1 MADLMIRP
9 ESRPDDLPESA
20 SLADR
25 LLETRSPQRPQSSPR
40 IRIEVDGRVVE
51 GFEGQT
57 ILEVCRDN
65 GIEIPTL
72 CYEPK
77 LPGFGACRMCVVE
90 VEGEEHPPISCSR
103 SCEDGMK
110 VQTQTEEVRRLR
122 RTNLELIFSDHNA
135 YCLPPCQNKCP
146 SHIDIPG
153 FLKANAEADWRE
165 STRIF
170 KRTIPFP
177 SVLGR
182 VCPAPCEEHC
192 RRDEVD
198 EAIAIRDSH
207 RYAGDQ
213 VLKAMLDE
221 GVEPPIPFERQAPSG
236 RKAAVIGSGPAGM
249 AAAFYLLL
257 NGHDVTVFER
267 DPAPGGMLRYGIPQ
281 YRLPKVEV
289 LEAEYE
295 SVTRLG
301 AKIVCNAGLGRDF
314 TLDDLTNRGFDA
326 VVIAIGC
333 YDTNKL
339 GIPGEDAA
347 EVLDGLEYLRTATL
361 GLPYPDHAGKRVV
374 VIGGGFTSMDCSRT
388 SIRQGAK
395 EVTLVYRRDMKD
407 MPAANEVHEA
417 IEEGVTAIFQ
427 AGPVRVVTD
436 KAGNVTG
443 VEFIRMQPGAPDA
456 SGRRRPEPAP
466 GTEFTVPCDRV
477 LLAIGQGPELDWI
490 GPGSEGPEATKQHR
504 LKADAVTF
512 ETGRPGVFGTGD
524 VRVGAATVVQAVAEG
539 RRAAYA
545 VDAFLKGQDLAAIRT
560 RQTLAEPQPEFLSIV
575 PFTSEVK
582 EPRYRM
588 TAMEAEE
595 RNHSYIEYELPYT
608 RETAVAESTRC
619 LQCTCEAIGFC
630 DLRRLG
636 IEYGTTLQTLE
647 PGAHQG
653 AGFRSVNE
661 NRFTGVNHDY
671 IRDDSHAFILREP
684 SRCIDCGRCAQ
695 VCSEVVG
702 AACYDFMR
710 IGFDTLVTTPLDM
723 SLNDTPCVSCGRC
736 AETCPT
742 GALMPKPRILEKY
755 EVDESRCILCGI
767 CVDACPY
774 DALRDGGDIELA
786 HTSRAE
792 PTIDL
797 IALAA
802 IDRETEITYIRRER
816 GWADAA
822 AAEGRPFD
830 PSRMLPVLPPTV
842 AGIPTGAARWAR
854 ACPRQRSRRARD
866 GDGAAARRARV
877 APVLRTLLSIALALV
892 VIGFVFTVAAVM
904 VIFLG
909 QDWGDALFWVFACL
923 MVISGLL
930 VVTMRDIIRCGL
942 AMIVC
947 FGSLAGIYVVMGA
960 TLIGAAQVIVYIG
973 AISVLILFAIMLTQT
988 KAAPTRLVFQTQ
1000 AGPAAIAAVVIAVL
1014 IGLAVS
1020 ATDWGARDERIPYT
1034 ANQVSQQL
1042 FATFVLPFEIVSV
1055 LLLAAVIGA
1064 VFLAKREP
1072 GGPS

>member
-1 MADLMIRP
+1 MTDLIVRPGSETPEERERGDSARDRRAAAKRPDRP
-9 ESRPDDLPESA
+9 ESRPDKPIVDNTFEPLEA
-20 SLADR
+20 TLA
-25 LLETRSPQRPQSSPR
+25 EQYITTQAPQRPQATPR

-77 LPGFGACRMCVVE
+77 LPGFGACRMCVVD

-110 VQTQTEEVRRLR
+110 VQTQTEEIRRLR

-153 FLKANAEADWRE
+153 FLKANAEGNFRE

-207 RYAGDQ
+207 RYAGDM
-213 VLKAMLDE
+213 VIKAMLDE
-221 GVEPPIPFERQAPSG
+221 GQDPPLPFEMQAKTG
-236 RKAAVIGSGPAGM
+236 RRVAVIGSGPTGM
-249 AAAFYLLL
+249 ATAFYLLM
-257 NGHDVTVFER
+257 NGHEVTVFER
-267 DPAPGGMLRYGIPQ
+267 DPAAGGMLRYGIPQ

-301 AKIVCNAGLGRDF
+301 GKIVCNQGLGRDF
-314 TLDDLTNRGFDA
+314 TLDDLQFQGFDS

-333 YDTNKL
+333 YATNTL
-339 GIPGEDAA
+339 GVPGEDAA

-361 GLPYPDHAGKRVV
+361 GLPYPGHKGKRVV
-374 VIGGGFTSMDCSRT
+374 VVGGGFTSMDCSRT
-388 SIRQGAK
+388 SIRQGAS

-427 AGPVRVVTD
+427 AGPTRVLTD
-436 KAGNVTG
+436 AKGNVTG
-443 VEFIRMQPGAPDA
+443 IEFIRMKPGEPDA

-466 GTEFTVPCDRV
+466 GTEFTIPCDRV

-490 GPGSEGPEATKQHR
+490 GPGSAGPKATKNRR
-504 LKADAVTF
+504 LQADAVTF
-512 ETGRPGVFGTGD
+512 ETGRPGVFATGD
-524 VRVGAATVVQAVAEG
+524 VRVGASTVVQAIAEG

-545 VDAFLKGQDLAAIRT
+545 VDAYLRGNDLAQIRT
-560 RQTLAEPQPEFLSIV
+560 RQTLAEPEPIFLSIV
-575 PFTSEVK
+575 PFTAEVK
-582 EPRYRM
+582 EPRYRLK
-588 TAMEAEE
+588 ALEAEV
-595 RNHSYIEYELPYT
+595 RNKSYVEYEIPYS
-608 RETAVAESTRC
+608 REEVVAESSRC

-636 IEYGTTLQTLE
+636 IEYETTLPTLE
-647 PGAHQG
+647 PDFHQG
-653 AGFRSVNE
+653 AGYRSVTE
-661 NRFTGVNHDY
+661 NRFTGINHDY

-684 SRCIDCGRCAQ
+684 SRCIDCGRCAN
-695 VCSEVVG
+695 VCAEVVG

-742 GALMPKPRILEKY
+742 GALMPKPRVLEKY

-774 DALRDGGDIELA
+774 DALRDGGEFELA
-786 HTSRAE
+786 HTSRAD
-792 PTIDL
+792 PMIDL
-797 IALAA
+797 MALAE
-802 IDRETEITYIRRER
+802 IDRETEVTYIRKER
-816 GWADAA
+816 DWLARAQ
-822 AAEGRPFD
+822 AEGRFIDAGRLLP
-830 PSRMLPVLPPTV
+830 MLPPSLQSNGNGHGNGSGHDGHTHG
-842 AGIPTGAARWAR
+842 AGTGVGHAA
-854 ACPRQRSRRARD
+854 
-866 GDGAAARRARV
+866 
-877 APVLRTLLSIALALV
+877 
-892 VIGFVFTVAAVM
+892 
-904 VIFLG
+904 
-909 QDWGDALFWVFACL
+909 
-923 MVISGLL
+923 
-930 VVTMRDIIRCGL
+930 
-942 AMIVC
+942 
-947 FGSLAGIYVVMGA
+947 
-960 TLIGAAQVIVYIG
+960 
-973 AISVLILFAIMLTQT
+973 
-988 KAAPTRLVFQTQ
+988 K
-1000 AGPAAIAAVVIAVL
+1000 
-1014 IGLAVS
+1014 
-1020 ATDWGARDERIPYT
+1020 
-1034 ANQVSQQL
+1034 
-1042 FATFVLPFEIVSV
+1042 
-1055 LLLAAVIGA
+1055 
-1064 VFLAKREP
+1064 
-1072 GGPS
+1072 

>member
-1 MADLMIRP
+1 MTELIARP
-9 ESRPDDLPESA
+9 ASPPEGTLSERFLTTQA
-20 SLADR
+20 
-25 LLETRSPQRPQSSPR
+25 PQRPQSTPV
-40 IRIEVDGRVVE
+40 IRVEVDGHLVE
-51 GFEGQT
+51 GREGQT

-103 SCEDGMK
+103 VAEAGMK
-110 VQTQTEEVRRLR
+110 VATQTETVRRLR
-122 RTNLELIFSDHNA
+122 ATNLELIFSDHNA

-153 FLKANAEADWRE
+153 FLKQNAEGNWRE
-165 STRIF
+165 SSRIF

-177 SVLGR
+177 SILGR

-213 VLKAMLDE
+213 VLKAMLND
-221 GVEPPIPFERQAPSG
+221 GIDPPVPFEVQPKTG
-236 RKAAVIGSGPAGM
+236 RRVAVIGSGPAGM
-249 AAAFYLLL
+249 SAAYYLLIA
-257 NGHDVTVFER
+257 GHDVTVFER

-301 AKIVCNAGLGRDF
+301 GRIECNKALGRDF
-314 TLDDLTNRGFDA
+314 SLDDLQGQGFDA
-326 VVIAIGC
+326 VLVAIGC

-339 GIPGEDAA
+339 GIPNEDADG
-347 EVLDGLEYLRTATL
+347 VLDGLDYLKTATL
-361 GLPYPDHAGKRVV
+361 GLPYPGHAGTRIV
-374 VIGGGFTSMDCSRT
+374 VIGGGFTSMDCTRT
-388 SIRQGAK
+388 SVRQGAA

-407 MPAANEVHEA
+407 MPASDEVHEA
-417 IEEGVTAIFQ
+417 IEEGATAIFQ
-427 AGPVRVVTD
+427 AAPTRVLVGPD
-436 KAGNVTG
+436 GKVTG
-443 VEFIRMQPGAPDA
+443 VEFIRNKLGEADA

-466 GTEFTVPCDRV
+466 GTEFTIECDRV
-477 LLAIGQGPELDWI
+477 LLAIGQGPDLSWF
-490 GPGSEGPEATKQHR
+490 GSGSDGLQATKQRR

-512 ETGRPGVFGTGD
+512 ETGRPGVFATGD
-524 VRVGAATVVQAVAEG
+524 VRIGAATVVAAIAEG
-539 RRAAYA
+539 RRSAYA
-545 VDAFLKGQDLAAIRT
+545 VDAFVQGLDLAALKT

-582 EPRYRM
+582 EPRYRLK
-588 TAMEAEE
+588 AMDPEL
-595 RNHSYIEYELPYT
+595 RNRSYVEYEIPYS
-608 RETAVAESTRC
+608 RAEAVAESTRC

-636 IEYGTTLQTLE
+636 IEYGTTLSTLE
-647 PGAHQG
+647 PAFHQG
-653 AGFRSVNE
+653 AGYRSVSE
-661 NRFTGVNHDY
+661 NRFTGINHDY

-742 GALMPKPRILEKY
+742 GALMPKPRVLQKY

-774 DALRDGGDIELA
+774 DALRDGADFELA
-786 HTSRAE
+786 HASREE

-797 IALAA
+797 MALAS
-802 IDRETEITYIRRER
+802 IDRETEMTYIRRER
-816 GWADAA
+816 DWLERARAD
-822 AAEGRPFD
+822 GRIVD
-830 PSRMLPVLPPTV
+830 PGRLLPVLPAAIIAELGTAPAS
-842 AGIPTGAARWAR
+842 AGGNGNGNGHAGSGA
-854 ACPRQRSRRARD
+854 
-866 GDGAAARRARV
+866 G
-877 APVLRTLLSIALALV
+877 
-892 VIGFVFTVAAVM
+892 
-904 VIFLG
+904 
-909 QDWGDALFWVFACL
+909 
-923 MVISGLL
+923 
-930 VVTMRDIIRCGL
+930 
-942 AMIVC
+942 
-947 FGSLAGIYVVMGA
+947 
-960 TLIGAAQVIVYIG
+960 
-973 AISVLILFAIMLTQT
+973 
-988 KAAPTRLVFQTQ
+988 
-1000 AGPAAIAAVVIAVL
+1000 AGPGHAH
-1014 IGLAVS
+1014 
-1020 ATDWGARDERIPYT
+1020 T
-1034 ANQVSQQL
+1034 
-1042 FATFVLPFEIVSV
+1042 
-1055 LLLAAVIGA
+1055 
-1064 VFLAKREP
+1064 K
-1072 GGPS
+1072 

>member
-1 MADLMIRP
+1 MADLITRP
-9 ESRPDDLPESA
+9 ESRPDMPVVLDTIVPQDD
-20 SLADR
+20 SLAER
-25 LLETRSPQRPQSSPR
+25 LLTTQSPQRPQSTTA
-40 IRIEVDGRVVE
+40 IRIEVDGRIVE
-51 GFEGQT
+51 GLEGQT
-57 ILEVCRDN
+57 ILEICRDN

-103 SCEDGMK
+103 TCDDGMK
-110 VQTQTEEVRRLR
+110 VQTQTEELRRLR

-153 FLKANAEADWRE
+153 FLKQNAEGNWRE
-165 STRIF
+165 STRVF

-182 VCPAPCEEHC
+182 VCPAPCEDHC

-213 VLKAMLDE
+213 VIKQMLDD
-221 GVEPPIPFERQAPSG
+221 GIDPPVPFEIQPSTG

-249 AAAFYLLL
+249 AAAYYLLL
-257 NGHDVTVFER
+257 SGHDVTIFER

-301 AKIVCNAGLGRDF
+301 GKMVCNQGLGRDF
-314 TLDDLTNRGFDA
+314 TLDDLQLQGFDA

-333 YDTNKL
+333 YDTNTL
-339 GIPGEDAA
+339 GVPGEDAA

-361 GLPYPDHAGKRVV
+361 GLPYPDHVGKRVV
-374 VIGGGFTSMDCSRT
+374 VIGGGFTSMDCTRT

-407 MPAANEVHEA
+407 MPAAGEVHEA

-427 AGPVRVVTD
+427 AGPTRVITD
-436 KAGNVTG
+436 AKGNVTG
-443 VEFIRMQPGAPDA
+443 VEFIRMALGEPDA
-456 SGRRRPEPAP
+456 SGRRRPEPAS
-466 GTEFTVPCDRV
+466 GTEFTIPCDRV
-477 LLAIGQGPELDWI
+477 LLAIGQGPDLTWI
-490 GPGSEGPEATKQHR
+490 GPGSTGPTATKNKR
-504 LKADAVTF
+504 LQADAVTF
-512 ETGRPGVFGTGD
+512 ETARRGVFATGD
-524 VRVGAATVVQAVAEG
+524 VRIGAATVVQAIAEG
-539 RRAAYA
+539 RRSAYA
-545 VDAFLKGQDLAAIRT
+545 ADAYLRGHDLSEIKT

-575 PFTSEVK
+575 PFTAEVK

-588 TAMEAEE
+588 KALEADE
-595 RNHSYIEYELPYT
+595 RNKSYVEYEIPYST
-608 RETAVAESTRC
+608 GEIVAESSRC

-647 PGAHQG
+647 PQHNQG
-653 AGFRSVNE
+653 AGYRSVTE
-661 NRFTGVNHDY
+661 NRFTGINHDY

-684 SRCIDCGRCAQ
+684 SRCIDCGRCAN
-695 VCSEVVG
+695 VCAEVVG

-710 IGFDTLVTTPLDM
+710 VGFDTLVTTPLDM

-742 GALMPKPRILEKY
+742 GALMPKPRVLAKY

-774 DALRDGGDIELA
+774 DALRDGGEFELA
-786 HTSRAE
+786 HTSRSE
-792 PTIDL
+792 PMIDL
-797 IALAA
+797 MALAS
-802 IDRETEITYIRRER
+802 IDRETEVTYIRRER
-816 GWADAA
+816 DWLQRAVE
-822 AAEGRPFD
+822 EGRFVDRAKLLP
-830 PSRMLPVLPPTV
+830 MLPASVTSTNGNGGGNALV
-842 AGIPTGAARWAR
+842 AGGHGHDHGGA
-854 ACPRQRSRRARD
+854 
-866 GDGAAARRARV
+866 
-877 APVLRTLLSIALALV
+877 
-892 VIGFVFTVAAVM
+892 
-904 VIFLG
+904 
-909 QDWGDALFWVFACL
+909 
-923 MVISGLL
+923 
-930 VVTMRDIIRCGL
+930 
-942 AMIVC
+942 
-947 FGSLAGIYVVMGA
+947 GSTHAHN
-960 TLIGAAQVIVYIG
+960 
-973 AISVLILFAIMLTQT
+973 
-988 KAAPTRLVFQTQ
+988 K
-1000 AGPAAIAAVVIAVL
+1000 
-1014 IGLAVS
+1014 
-1020 ATDWGARDERIPYT
+1020 
-1034 ANQVSQQL
+1034 
-1042 FATFVLPFEIVSV
+1042 
-1055 LLLAAVIGA
+1055 
-1064 VFLAKREP
+1064 
-1072 GGPS
+1072 